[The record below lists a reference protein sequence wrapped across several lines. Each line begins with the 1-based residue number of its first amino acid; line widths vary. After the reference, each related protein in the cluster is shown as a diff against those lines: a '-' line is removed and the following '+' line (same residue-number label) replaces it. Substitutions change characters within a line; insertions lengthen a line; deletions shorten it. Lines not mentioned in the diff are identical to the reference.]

1 MNAAKVWLRLFFA
14 LLMCTGPA
22 SAQKRAN
29 RLYDAIRANNLAALR
44 KQLATHGVNF
54 RDERGSTPLM

>member
-22 SAQKRAN
+22 IAQKPVN
-29 RLYDAIRANNLAALR
+29 GLYDAIRANNLTALR
-44 KQLATHGVNF
+44 KQLVTHA
-54 RDERGSTPLM
+54 